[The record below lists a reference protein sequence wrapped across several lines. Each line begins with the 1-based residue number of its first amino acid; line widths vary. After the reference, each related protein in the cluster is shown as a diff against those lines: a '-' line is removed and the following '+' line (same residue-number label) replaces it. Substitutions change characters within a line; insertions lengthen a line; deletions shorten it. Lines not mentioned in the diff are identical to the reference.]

1 MMNRS
6 HMERG
11 WMVGDGDVVDGS
23 GVVEGRR
30 VVHNRVV
37 GLGVVHGVVG
47 LGVVHGMVGVGVVG
61 VWDWVAVLVQPGLGG
76 VRVLQGVGVQ
86 GVEGHGLAAV
96 NLVPELAGEL
106 VLVEEGAVGTDEA
119 GALRPVPTVVTDPVG
134 LTA

>member
-1 MMNRS
+1 MVNRS
-6 HMERG
+6 YMERG

-47 LGVVHGMVGVGVVG
+47 LGVVG

-96 NLVPELAGEL
+96 NLRGILLYQARGYNKQLFVCVYL
-106 VLVEEGAVGTDEA
+106 D
-119 GALRPVPTVVTDPVG
+119 D
-134 LTA
+134 